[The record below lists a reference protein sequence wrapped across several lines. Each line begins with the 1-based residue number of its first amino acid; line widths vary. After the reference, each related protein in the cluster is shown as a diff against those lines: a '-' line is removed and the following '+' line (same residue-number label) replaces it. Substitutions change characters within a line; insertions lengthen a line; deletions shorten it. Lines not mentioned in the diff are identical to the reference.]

1 MENLTSEMFN
11 LLFDTKRTP
20 RAWKN
25 KSVDLN
31 LLQKIYDHSKFG
43 PTSANCSPLRVI
55 FVHSKG
61 AKEKL
66 KLCLAPGNVDQT
78 MQAPITAIFAYD
90 LNFYTHMDK
99 LYPHTNARSWFEGNE
114 PLIKETA
121 FRNATLQAAYFMIC
135 ARGFGLDCGPMSG
148 FESKAIDEVFFKDTD
163 YRSNF
168 LCNLGYGEVTDL
180 KPRDWRFPFEEICTI
195 I

>member
-1 MENLTSEMFN
+1 MENLTPEMFA

-25 KSVDLN
+25 RSVDLG

-43 PTSANCSPLRVI
+43 PTSANCSPLRVV
-55 FVHSKG
+55 FVQSKE

-66 KLCLAPGNVDQT
+66 KPCLDLGNVDQT
-78 MQAPITAIFAYD
+78 MKAPITAIFAYD
-90 LNFYTHMDK
+90 LDFYTHMDR
-99 LYPHTNARSWFEGNE
+99 LYPHTNARAWFEGNT

-148 FESKAIDEVFFKDTD
+148 FKAAPLDEAFFKGTN
-163 YRSNF
+163 YKSNF
-168 LCNLGYGEVTDL
+168 LCNLGYGDISTL

-195 I
+195 V